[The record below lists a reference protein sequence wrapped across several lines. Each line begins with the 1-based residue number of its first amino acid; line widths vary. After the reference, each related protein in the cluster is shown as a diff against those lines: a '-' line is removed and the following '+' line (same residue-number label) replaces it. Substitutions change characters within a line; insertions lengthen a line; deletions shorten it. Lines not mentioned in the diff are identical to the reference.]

1 MIAKLLFESQRF
13 LTLRNC
19 TFTIFTPTYDRKK
32 TISRTYDSILSLN
45 LNLGGYR
52 Y

>member
-32 TISRTYDSILSLN
+32 RYQGHMTLFSR
-45 LNLGGYR
+45 
-52 Y
+52 